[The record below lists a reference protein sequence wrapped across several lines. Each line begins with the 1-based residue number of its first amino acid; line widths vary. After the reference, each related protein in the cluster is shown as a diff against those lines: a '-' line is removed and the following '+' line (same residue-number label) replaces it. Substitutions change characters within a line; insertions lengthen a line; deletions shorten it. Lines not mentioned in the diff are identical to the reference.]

1 MLSLTNQTMV
11 RMYTSPKVE
20 MLEEN
25 GKYTDGG
32 DFKPMKLAHHAADGA
47 LFGTYVPPTGS
58 TITHYTAPTVWS
70 NIERQEQTR
79 GKRGKLC
86 ARSTCIIVAGNLS
99 VHACVLREAGFAIPA
114 HA

>member
-1 MLSLTNQTMV
+1 MTGIAFLYSNKYIYIYIYFLNTTLNSYLFLLSLTNQTMV
-11 RMYTSPKVE
+11 RIYTSPKVE

-58 TITHYTAPTVWS
+58 TITHYTAPTV
-70 NIERQEQTR
+70 
-79 GKRGKLC
+79 
-86 ARSTCIIVAGNLS
+86 
-99 VHACVLREAGFAIPA
+99 
-114 HA
+114 

>member
-1 MLSLTNQTMV
+1 
-11 RMYTSPKVE
+11 

-58 TITHYTAPTVWS
+58 TITHYTAPTV
-70 NIERQEQTR
+70 
-79 GKRGKLC
+79 
-86 ARSTCIIVAGNLS
+86 
-99 VHACVLREAGFAIPA
+99 
-114 HA
+114 